1 MSNPAVRDLYP
12 TTLYDA
18 YLEQI
23 DALEMGGAD
32 VILIETVFDTLNAK
46 AAIDATMEVSRR
58 REHTLPIML
67 SVTVSDLAGPHVERS
82 DSRCR
87 HGKCE
92 QLPVAVDRTELFVRS

>member
-1 MSNPAVRDLYP
+1 
-12 TTLYDA
+12 
-18 YLEQI
+18 
-23 DALEMGGAD
+23 MGGAD

-87 HGKCE
+87 HGGE